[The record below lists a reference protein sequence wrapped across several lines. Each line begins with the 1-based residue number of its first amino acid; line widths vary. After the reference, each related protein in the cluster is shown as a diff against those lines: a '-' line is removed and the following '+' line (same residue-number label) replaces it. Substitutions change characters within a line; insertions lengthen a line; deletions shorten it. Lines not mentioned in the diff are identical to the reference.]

1 MEIRA
6 LRVECAL
13 STGHLPPIRSW
24 LETKAI
30 PRTKTTKAGNTNPLL
45 IEARIIGAL
54 CSVLAASPVFA
65 PIVPPTMEGFCF
77 ARCRFTRLMAAMQ
90 LVLVVFAMFISM
102 ASLHRFYATNRLPPG
117 HDDPAICAKF
127 HTVPGAGGYA
137 DFDIRALA
145 DRVDDVLV
153 QLAELQDKLEAT
165 ALKIAK
171 KTKKSKARHKQPEN
185 MTMPEFRRFLED
197 EVIHPLYSAHIAL
210 RLIRIPRPDPDG
222 DAAVPAVDPLVNFF
236 TAEETRKYVTAKGN
250 RDGLPSVYGTNRTYG
265 TIGHACVL
273 MRQDLD
279 EYMSYDVGAHCPDDW
294 DLGQRLM
301 LGGCDP
307 LPRRRCLALA
317 SKLFQRPLPINE
329 SLWTLPDDGNVR
341 WSRYHCRGYKCLSAR
356 NQRRGYD
363 RCVVCFD
370 MDRERQR
377 WVAAAPNGT
386 AASLADFRIDDV
398 LAAKP
403 GEVRIG
409 LDVSVGTGSF
419 AARMR
424 ERNVTIVSAALNL
437 GAPFAETIA
446 LRGLVPLYA
455 TMSQRLPLFDNTMDL
470 IHTAGF
476 FEGWVDLQL
485 LDFVLFDWDRV
496 LRPGGLLWVDK
507 FACAR
512 KDLDDYMYMFL
523 QFRYKKH
530 RWVVSF
536 KSKDEVYLSALLEK
550 PPRS

>member
-1 MEIRA
+1 
-6 LRVECAL
+6 
-13 STGHLPPIRSW
+13 
-24 LETKAI
+24 
-30 PRTKTTKAGNTNPLL
+30 
-45 IEARIIGAL
+45 
-54 CSVLAASPVFA
+54 
-65 PIVPPTMEGFCF
+65 MEGFCF

-90 LVLVVFAMFISM
+90 LALGVFVIFISM
-102 ASLHRFYATNRLPPG
+102 ATLHRFYATNSLLPG
-117 HDDPAICAKF
+117 LDVDPAHCAKF
-127 HTVPGAGGYA
+127 FHTTSGMSGYA
-137 DFDIRALA
+137 GFDIRALA

-165 ALKIAK
+165 ALKIGK
-171 KTKKSKARHKQPEN
+171 KTKKRHKHHQQEN

-210 RLIRIPRPDPDG
+210 RLIRLPRPSPDDHPGANSGDDDPTST
-222 DAAVPAVDPLVNFF
+222 PSMDPLVNFF
-236 TAEETRKYVTAKGN
+236 TSEETRKYVTAKGN
-250 RDGLPSVYGTNRTYG
+250 RDGLPSVYGTNRTYT
-265 TIGHACVL
+265 TIGHACVI

-294 DLGQRLM
+294 DLAQRLM

-317 SKLFQRPLPINE
+317 SKLSHAPLPINV

-341 WSRYHCRGYKCLSAR
+341 WSRYHCRGYKCLSSR
-356 NQRRGYD
+356 NPRRGYT
-363 RCVVCFD
+363 RCVGCFD
-370 MDRERQR
+370 MEREKKR
-377 WVAAAPNGT
+377 WVSFNGT
-386 AASLADFRIDDV
+386 SSIADFRIDDV

-409 LDVSVGTGSF
+409 IDVSVGTGSF

-424 ERNVTIVSAALNL
+424 ERGVTIVSVAMNL
-437 GAPFAETIA
+437 GAPFAETMA
-446 LRGLVPLYA
+446 LRGVVPLYA
-455 TMSQRLPLFDNTMDL
+455 TLSQRLPLFDNTMDL

>member
-1 MEIRA
+1 
-6 LRVECAL
+6 
-13 STGHLPPIRSW
+13 
-24 LETKAI
+24 
-30 PRTKTTKAGNTNPLL
+30 
-45 IEARIIGAL
+45 
-54 CSVLAASPVFA
+54 
-65 PIVPPTMEGFCF
+65 MEGLCF

-90 LVLVVFAMFISM
+90 LAMVVLVVVISM
-102 ASLHRFYATNRLPPG
+102 ASLHRFYATHSLLPG
-117 HDDPAICAKF
+117 LASAADPARCSSKF
-127 HTVPGAGGYA
+127 HTDDTAGFSSS
-137 DFDIRALA
+137 FDVRALA
-145 DRVDDVLV
+145 DRVDEVLV

-165 ALKIAK
+165 ALKVAK
-171 KTKKSKARHKQPEN
+171 QSKKSKARRRPQEN

-210 RLIRIPRPDPDG
+210 RLIRIPRPPDEGGDGG
-222 DAAVPAVDPLVNFF
+222 DASSSSGMDPLVNFF
-236 TAEETRKYVTAKGN
+236 ASEETRKYVTAKGN

-265 TIGHACVL
+265 SVGHACVL
-273 MRQDLD
+273 MRRELD
-279 EYMSYDVGAHCPDDW
+279 EYMSYDVGARCPDDW

-307 LPRRRCLALA
+307 LPRRRCLAPA
-317 SKLFQRPLPINE
+317 SKLFRRPLPVNE

-341 WSRYHCRGYKCLSAR
+341 WSHYHCRGYRCLSAR

-363 RCVVCFD
+363 RCVGCFD

-377 WVAAAPNGT
+377 WANRT
-386 AASLADFRIDDV
+386 ASSSLANFLVDDV

-409 LDVSVGTGSF
+409 LDMSVGTGSF

-424 ERNVTIVSAALNL
+424 ERGVTIVSAAMNL

-470 IHTAGF
+470 VHTAGL

>member
-1 MEIRA
+1 
-6 LRVECAL
+6 
-13 STGHLPPIRSW
+13 
-24 LETKAI
+24 
-30 PRTKTTKAGNTNPLL
+30 
-45 IEARIIGAL
+45 
-54 CSVLAASPVFA
+54 
-65 PIVPPTMEGFCF
+65 MEGFCL

-90 LVLVVFAMFISM
+90 LAMGVFVVIISM
-102 ASLHRFYATNRLPPG
+102 ASLHRFYATHSLLPG
-117 HDDPAICAKF
+117 LDGVDDPAHCAKF
-127 HTVPGAGGYA
+127 HTDAAAGYGS
-137 DFDIRALA
+137 FDVRALA

-165 ALKIAK
+165 ALKVAK
-171 KTKKSKARHKQPEN
+171 KAKKSKARRRPQEN

-197 EVIHPLYSAHIAL
+197 EVIHPLYGAHIAL
-210 RLIRIPRPDPDG
+210 RLIRIPRPADPDDDG
-222 DAAVPAVDPLVNFF
+222 ALPAVDPLVNFF

-250 RDGLPSVYGTNRTYG
+250 RDGLPGVYGTNRTYG

-273 MRQDLD
+273 MRRELD

-307 LPRRRCLALA
+307 LPRRRCLAPA
-317 SKLFQRPLPINE
+317 SKLFHRPLPIND

-341 WSRYHCRGYKCLSAR
+341 WTRYHCRGYKCLSAR

-363 RCVVCFD
+363 RCVGCFD
-370 MDRERQR
+370 MDREKQR
-377 WVAAAPNGT
+377 WVGNRTASAASR
-386 AASLADFRIDDV
+386 SLADFSVDDV

-403 GEVRIG
+403 AGEVRVG

-424 ERNVTIVSAALNL
+424 ERGVTVVSAAMNL

-455 TMSQRLPLFDNTMDL
+455 TLSQRLPLFDNTMDL
-470 IHTAGF
+470 VHTAGF

-512 KDLDDYMYMFL
+512 RDLDDYMYMFL

>member
-1 MEIRA
+1 
-6 LRVECAL
+6 
-13 STGHLPPIRSW
+13 
-24 LETKAI
+24 
-30 PRTKTTKAGNTNPLL
+30 
-45 IEARIIGAL
+45 
-54 CSVLAASPVFA
+54 
-65 PIVPPTMEGFCF
+65 MEGFCF
-77 ARCRFTRLMAAMQ
+77 ARCRFTRLVAAMQ
-90 LVLVVFAMFISM
+90 LVMGVLVICISM
-102 ASLHRFYATNRLPPG
+102 ASLHRFYTNDAFLPSG
-117 HDDPAICAKF
+117 LDDTARCGAKF
-127 HTVPGAGGYA
+127 HTVAAAAGGYA
-137 DFDIRALA
+137 GFDIRALA
-145 DRVDDVLV
+145 DRVDEVLV

-165 ALKIAK
+165 ALKIGK
-171 KTKKSKARHKQPEN
+171 KTKKRKGKAHLQLQEN
-185 MTMPEFRRFLED
+185 MTMPEFQRFLED
-197 EVIHPLYSAHIAL
+197 EVIHPLYGAHIAL

-222 DAAVPAVDPLVNFF
+222 GEGDGDAPPAVDPLVNFF
-236 TAEETRKYVTAKGN
+236 TAEEMRKYVTAKGN
-250 RDGLPSVYGTNRTYG
+250 RDGRLSVYGTNRTYG

-273 MRQDLD
+273 MRRELD
-279 EYMSYDVGAHCPDDW
+279 EYMSYDVGAYCPDDW

-307 LPRRRCLALA
+307 LPRRRCLARA

-329 SLWTLPDDGNVR
+329 SLWALPDDGNVR
-341 WSRYHCRGYKCLSAR
+341 WSRYHCRGYRCLSAR
-356 NQRRGYD
+356 NPRRGYD
-363 RCVVCFD
+363 RCVGCFD
-370 MDRERQR
+370 MDREKRR
-377 WVAAAPNGT
+377 WVGKRNAT
-386 AASLADFRIDDV
+386 ATAQSLADFRIDEV
-398 LAAKP
+398 LAVKP
-403 GEVRIG
+403 GEVRVG

-424 ERNVTIVSAALNL
+424 ERGVTVVTTALNVR
-437 GAPFAETIA
+437 APFAETVA

-455 TMSQRLPLFDNTMDL
+455 TLSQRLPLFDNSMDMV
-470 IHTAGF
+470 HTAGV

>member
-1 MEIRA
+1 
-6 LRVECAL
+6 
-13 STGHLPPIRSW
+13 
-24 LETKAI
+24 
-30 PRTKTTKAGNTNPLL
+30 
-45 IEARIIGAL
+45 
-54 CSVLAASPVFA
+54 
-65 PIVPPTMEGFCF
+65 MEGFCF
-77 ARCRFTRLMAAMQ
+77 ARCRFTRLMVVMQ
-90 LVLVVFAMFISM
+90 LVMGVFVICISM
-102 ASLHRFYATNRLPPG
+102 ASLHRFYTHHSFLPG
-117 HDDPAICAKF
+117 LDDDPARCAGF
-127 HTVPGAGGYA
+127 HTVDAGDGGYNG
-137 DFDIRALA
+137 FDIRALA

-165 ALKIAK
+165 ALKIGK
-171 KTKKSKARHKQPEN
+171 KARKHRARRQQEN

-210 RLIRIPRPDPDG
+210 RLIRLPRPDPDG
-222 DAAVPAVDPLVNFF
+222 GEGGGAAVDPLVNFF

-250 RDGLPSVYGTNRTYG
+250 REGLPSVYGTNRTYG

-273 MRQDLD
+273 MRRELD
-279 EYMSYDVGAHCPDDW
+279 EYMSYDVGARCPDDW

-307 LPRRRCLALA
+307 LPRRRCLAPA
-317 SKLFQRPLPINE
+317 SKLFGAPLPINQ
-329 SLWTLPDDGNVR
+329 SLWALPDDGNVR

-356 NQRRGYD
+356 NPRRGYD
-363 RCVVCFD
+363 RCVGCFD
-370 MDRERQR
+370 MDRERRR
-377 WVAAAPNGT
+377 WVAAPNAT
-386 AASLADFRIDDV
+386 ATPAASTLADFLIDEV
-398 LAAKP
+398 LAVKP
-403 GEVRIG
+403 GEVRVG

-424 ERNVTIVSAALNL
+424 ERGVTVVTTALNV
-437 GAPFAETIA
+437 GAPFAETVA

-455 TMSQRLPLFDNTMDL
+455 TLSQRLPLFDNTMDL
-470 IHTAGF
+470 VHTAGF
-476 FEGWVDLQL
+476 FDGWVDLQL

>member
-1 MEIRA
+1 
-6 LRVECAL
+6 
-13 STGHLPPIRSW
+13 
-24 LETKAI
+24 
-30 PRTKTTKAGNTNPLL
+30 
-45 IEARIIGAL
+45 
-54 CSVLAASPVFA
+54 
-65 PIVPPTMEGFCF
+65 MEGFCF
-77 ARCRFTRLMAAMQ
+77 ARCRFTRLMVAMQ
-90 LVLVVFAMFISM
+90 LVMGVFVIFISM
-102 ASLHRFYATNRLPPG
+102 ASLHRFYTTNNLLPG
-117 HDDPAICAKF
+117 LDDPAHCAKF
-127 HTVPGAGGYA
+127 HTVAGADGYA
-137 DFDIRALA
+137 GFDIHALA

-165 ALKIAK
+165 ALKISK
-171 KTKKSKARHKQPEN
+171 KTKKRKAGHKQEN
-185 MTMPEFRRFLED
+185 ITMPEFRRFLED

-210 RLIRIPRPDPDG
+210 RLIRLPRPDPDG
-222 DAAVPAVDPLVNFF
+222 GEGNDAAPAVDPLVNFF

-250 RDGLPSVYGTNRTYG
+250 RGGQPSVYGTNRTYG

-273 MRQDLD
+273 MRRELD

-307 LPRRRCLALA
+307 LPRRRCLAPA
-317 SKLFQRPLPINE
+317 SKLFHRPLPINE
-329 SLWTLPDDGNVR
+329 SLWRLPDDGNVR
-341 WSRYHCRGYKCLSAR
+341 WTRYHCRGYKCLSAR

-363 RCVVCFD
+363 RCVGCFD
-370 MDRERQR
+370 MDREKQR
-377 WVAAAPNGT
+377 WVV
-386 AASLADFRIDDV
+386 AASNGSAALADFRIDDV
-398 LAAKP
+398 LTVKP
-403 GEVRIG
+403 GEMRIG

-424 ERNVTIVSAALNL
+424 EHNVTIVSTGLNL

-470 IHTAGF
+470 LHTAGF

>member
-1 MEIRA
+1 
-6 LRVECAL
+6 
-13 STGHLPPIRSW
+13 
-24 LETKAI
+24 
-30 PRTKTTKAGNTNPLL
+30 
-45 IEARIIGAL
+45 
-54 CSVLAASPVFA
+54 
-65 PIVPPTMEGFCF
+65 MEGFCL

-90 LVLVVFAMFISM
+90 LGMGVFVILISM
-102 ASLHRFYATNRLPPG
+102 ASLHRFYTTHSLLPG
-117 HDDPAICAKF
+117 LDVVDDPAHYCAKF
-127 HTVPGAGGYA
+127 HTDTAAGYA
-137 DFDIRALA
+137 SSFDIRALA

-153 QLAELQDKLEAT
+153 QLADLQDKLEAT
-165 ALKIAK
+165 ALKVAK
-171 KTKKSKARHKQPEN
+171 KTKKSKVRRKPQEN

-210 RLIRIPRPDPDG
+210 RLIRIPRPDDG
-222 DAAVPAVDPLVNFF
+222 DGDGSPAVDPLVNFF
-236 TAEETRKYVTAKGN
+236 TAEETRKYLTAKGN
-250 RDGLPSVYGTNRTYG
+250 RDGLPSVYGTNRTYS

-273 MRQDLD
+273 MRRELD

-307 LPRRRCLALA
+307 LPRRRCLVPA
-317 SKLFQRPLPINE
+317 SKLFHRPLPINE

-341 WSRYHCRGYKCLSAR
+341 WSRYHCRGYRCLSAR

-363 RCVVCFD
+363 RCVGCFD
-370 MDRERQR
+370 MDREKQR
-377 WVAAAPNGT
+377 WVVGASTSTNNRTAAA
-386 AASLADFRIDDV
+386 SSLLADFRIDDV
-398 LAAKP
+398 LAAAKP

-409 LDVSVGTGSF
+409 LDMSVGTGSF

-424 ERNVTIVSAALNL
+424 ERGVTVVSAAMNL
-437 GAPFAETIA
+437 GAPFAETMA

-470 IHTAGF
+470 VHTAGLL
-476 FEGWVDLQL
+476 EGWVDLQL

-536 KSKDEVYLSALLEK
+536 KSKDQVYLSALLEK

>member
-1 MEIRA
+1 
-6 LRVECAL
+6 
-13 STGHLPPIRSW
+13 
-24 LETKAI
+24 
-30 PRTKTTKAGNTNPLL
+30 
-45 IEARIIGAL
+45 
-54 CSVLAASPVFA
+54 
-65 PIVPPTMEGFCF
+65 MEGFCF

-90 LVLVVFAMFISM
+90 LALGVFVIFISM
-102 ASLHRFYATNRLPPG
+102 ASLHRFYATNSLLPG
-117 HDDPAICAKF
+117 LDEPAHCAKF
-127 HTVPGAGGYA
+127 HIVAGAGGY
-137 DFDIRALA
+137 DRFDIQALA

-165 ALKIAK
+165 ALKITK
-171 KTKKSKARHKQPEN
+171 KTKKSKARHKPQEN

-222 DAAVPAVDPLVNFF
+222 GEGNDAGVAVDPLVNFF

-273 MRQDLD
+273 MRKELD
-279 EYMSYDVGAHCPDDW
+279 EYMNYDVGAHCPDDW

-307 LPRRRCLALA
+307 LPRRRCLAPA
-317 SKLFQRPLPINE
+317 SKLFNRPLPINE

-341 WSRYHCRGYKCLSAR
+341 WSRYHCRGYKCLSSR
-356 NQRRGYD
+356 NQRRGFE
-363 RCVVCFD
+363 RCVGCFD
-370 MDRERQR
+370 MDREKQR
-377 WVAAAPNGT
+377 WEAAASNNGT
-386 AASLADFRIDDV
+386 ASSLADFRIDDV
-398 LAAKP
+398 LAVKP

-409 LDVSVGTGSF
+409 LDVSVGTGTF

-470 IHTAGF
+470 VHTAGF
-476 FEGWVDLQL
+476 FQGWVDLQL

>member
-1 MEIRA
+1 
-6 LRVECAL
+6 
-13 STGHLPPIRSW
+13 
-24 LETKAI
+24 
-30 PRTKTTKAGNTNPLL
+30 
-45 IEARIIGAL
+45 
-54 CSVLAASPVFA
+54 
-65 PIVPPTMEGFCF
+65 MEGFCF
-77 ARCRFTRLMAAMQ
+77 ARCRFTRLMAVMQ
-90 LVLVVFAMFISM
+90 LAMSVFVMIISM
-102 ASLHRFYATNRLPPG
+102 ASLHRFYATHSLLPG
-117 HDDPAICAKF
+117 LDVDPAHCTKF
-127 HTVPGAGGYA
+127 HTDTAGYA
-137 DFDIRALA
+137 SFDIRALA

-165 ALKIAK
+165 ALKVAK
-171 KTKKSKARHKQPEN
+171 KTKKSKARRKPQEN

-210 RLIRIPRPDPDG
+210 RLIRIPRPDDGDG
-222 DAAVPAVDPLVNFF
+222 DASTTPAVDPLVNFF

-250 RDGLPSVYGTNRTYG
+250 RDGLPSVYGTNRTYS

-273 MRQDLD
+273 MRRELD

-307 LPRRRCLALA
+307 LPRRRCLAPA
-317 SKLFQRPLPINE
+317 SKLFHRPLPINE

-341 WSRYHCRGYKCLSAR
+341 WSRYHCRDYKCLSAR

-363 RCVVCFD
+363 RCVGCFD
-370 MDRERQR
+370 MDREKQR
-377 WVAAAPNGT
+377 WMGSPSTNRT
-386 AASLADFRIDDV
+386 ASLADFRIDDV

-409 LDVSVGTGSF
+409 LDMSVGTGSF

-424 ERNVTIVSAALNL
+424 ERNVTIVSAAMNL

-470 IHTAGF
+470 VHTAGF

>member
-1 MEIRA
+1 
-6 LRVECAL
+6 
-13 STGHLPPIRSW
+13 
-24 LETKAI
+24 
-30 PRTKTTKAGNTNPLL
+30 
-45 IEARIIGAL
+45 
-54 CSVLAASPVFA
+54 
-65 PIVPPTMEGFCF
+65 MEGFCF
-77 ARCRFTRLMAAMQ
+77 ARCRFTRMMVGMQ
-90 LVLVVFAMFISM
+90 LALGLFVIFMSM
-102 ASLHRFYATNRLPPG
+102 ASLHRFYATNNLLPG
-117 HDDPAICAKF
+117 LDDPAHCAKF
-127 HTVPGAGGYA
+127 QTVAGGYA
-137 DFDIRALA
+137 GFDIRALA

-165 ALKIAK
+165 ALKIGK
-171 KTKKSKARHKQPEN
+171 KTKKSKARHRPPEN
-185 MTMPEFRRFLED
+185 MTLPEFRRFLED

-210 RLIRIPRPDPDG
+210 RLIRIPRPEDPDG
-222 DAAVPAVDPLVNFF
+222 GDPGAPAVDPLVNFF

-265 TIGHACVL
+265 TLGHACVL
-273 MRQDLD
+273 MRRELD

-317 SKLFQRPLPINE
+317 SKFFTRPLPINE

-341 WSRYHCRGYKCLSAR
+341 WSRYHCRGYRCLSSR

-363 RCVVCFD
+363 RCVGCFD
-370 MDRERQR
+370 MDREKRR
-377 WVAAAPNGT
+377 WMAAAAPPNGT
-386 AASLADFRIDDV
+386 AAASLADFRIDEV

-403 GEVRIG
+403 GEVRVG
-409 LDVSVGTGSF
+409 LDVSVGTGSL

-424 ERNVTIVSAALNL
+424 ERNVTVVSAALNL